1 MQRRRVEIRRREQTR
16 KARYSRDKCTDH
28 PRSSIPEDCVETL
41 GLELETHQPVV
52 EPVSAVERE
61 RNFPTQRQARKNRL
75 ITYQTSTETRGS
87 AKSRRSGAI
96 TAKTLTEV
104 CALRLDG
111 GRTRARTW
119 DPMIKSHLLYQLSYA
134 PGSRPRKAFARGR
147 RLAKRPPN
155 VQQARPGFPGHLHGI

>member
-1 MQRRRVEIRRREQTR
+1 MIKSHLLYQRRAGTEFSD
-16 KARYSRDKCTDH
+16 A
-28 PRSSIPEDCVETL
+28 ET
-41 GLELETHQPVV
+41 G
-52 EPVSAVERE
+52 
-61 RNFPTQRQARKNRL
+61 TQKPAYHLSDINP
-75 ITYQTSTETRGS
+75 ETRGS
-87 AKSRRSGAI
+87 AKSPRSDAI